1 MTGDQRRLLRAALN
15 SPGVKSILTKLR
27 VQVGETDVEACPR
40 YPNVLQLRS
49 RSHQIQERE
58 RAFGQ
63 AACSKE
69 RDHILL
75 LGNTASIEGFFLQSK
90 HPVQLKGVGADK
102 PDPPPGVF
110 VQAFLNA
117 WQNSQ
122 GWTGIW
128 LYVDAPKITTEFA
141 RQRWDTAGTQPRL
154 EPQHLNNQ
162 ISQICVRC
170 SNGWAD
176 LPLKLAAG
184 Q

>member
-1 MTGDQRRLLRAALN
+1 MTDDQRRTLRAALN
-15 SPGVKSILTKLR
+15 SPEIRSILSKLR
-27 VQVGETDVEACPR
+27 LQASETDVEASLR
-40 YPNVLQLRS
+40 YPNVLQLKS

-63 AACSKE
+63 SVCLKE
-69 RDHILL
+69 HDHVLL
-75 LGNTASIEGFFLQSK
+75 LGNTSSIEGFFLQAK
-90 HPVQLKGVGADK
+90 HPVQFKGVGEDK
-102 PDPPPGVF
+102 PDPPPGLF

-117 WQNSQ
+117 WQNSN

-128 LYVDAPKITTEFA
+128 LYVDAPRITTEFA

-162 ISQICVRC
+162 ISHISVRC
-170 SNGWAD
+170 SNGWVD

-184 Q
+184 R